1 MCLVPK
7 LTLVGAREV
16 NRLIER
22 LGGVH
27 VRTVGSH
34 RRYRVT
40 RGDVTASTAV
50 PQHPGDIPNGTLDK
64 IDRDLSPVLGRKWLV
79 R

>member
-1 MCLVPK
+1 M
-7 LTLVGAREV
+7 

-22 LGGVH
+22 LGGEH

-34 RRYRVT
+34 RRYRIT
-40 RGDVTASTAV
+40 RDGVTASTAV
-50 PQHPGDIPNGTLDK
+50 PQHPGDIPTGTLDK
-64 IDRDLSPVLGRKWLV
+64 IDRDLSPVLGRKWL